1 MKIYIYDKSTKEF
14 IRETNA
20 YLDLEKSR
28 ELGDYVYIIPENCT
42 TEKPPKLQKNEQ
54 CIFNEEWI
62 IVKDYRNQKFYDTKN
77 NKTVIIHELGDVPKH
92 FIKLNSDEFKKYLK
106 GIDPNTIRNNLK
118 QLIEELYQESLQ
130 KFILFGKYY
139 FTLAQLAGYE
149 KLSKEIESDIRNWQE
164 EIKNIDIQIAKS
176 IDVDEKNN
184 LKLQQLELYKKIDN
198 IQIELTVKNKR
209 RKEVKFPC
217 TYEEFNEV
225 LNTLRPL
232 LRKLEVD
239 KGYELLKL
247 SHTIDED
254 LILYEQ
260 RLRRKGITFNE
271 KTRNETTSKGDRKT
285 S

>member
-77 NKTVIIHELGDVPKH
+77 NKTVIIQELGDVPKH
-92 FIKLNSDEFKKYLK
+92 FIKLNSEEFKKYLK
-106 GIDPNTIRNNLK
+106 GIDSNTIRNNLK

-139 FTLAQLAGYE
+139 FTLAHLADYE
-149 KLSKEIESDIRNWQE
+149 KLSK
-164 EIKNIDIQIAKS
+164 
-176 IDVDEKNN
+176 
-184 LKLQQLELYKKIDN
+184 
-198 IQIELTVKNKR
+198 
-209 RKEVKFPC
+209 
-217 TYEEFNEV
+217 
-225 LNTLRPL
+225 
-232 LRKLEVD
+232 
-239 KGYELLKL
+239 
-247 SHTIDED
+247 
-254 LILYEQ
+254 
-260 RLRRKGITFNE
+260 
-271 KTRNETTSKGDRKT
+271 
-285 S
+285 